1 MTVNPLEMFK
11 SRAIE
16 LVNNALASL
25 DLNVELPL
33 EIPPE
38 NMGDYAFPCF
48 MLSKE
53 MKKSPADI
61 AKQLSQEIPE
71 DLTFSRIEARGPYIN
86 FYINPEMLVQ
96 ITIESIMDKREEYGM
111 WPQTDVKINLEHTS
125 ANPNGPLHVGRA
137 RNPILGDTIARIL
150 RKCGHDVITEF
161 YVDDMGKQQ
170 VTLTWGV
177 ENLTREG
184 EIPEKMDHAM
194 VWYYQEATKQ
204 MEENPD
210 VLEQINQIVAKY
222 EEKDEEISAR
232 VKENCKKVLS
242 GMTTSLRR
250 LDIHFDNF
258 AWESKYIFNGSV
270 DTVVEDLKNH
280 EFTDYEDSALY
291 LDLEKVGI
299 TGQENKLYLTRS
311 DGSSLY
317 TTRDIA
323 YHLDKLANYD
333 LAIDILGEDHKL
345 KAKVVQLA
353 VGLLGHEKEK
363 IEPLFYSFV
372 SLPEGKMST
381 RKGRVVTLDDLIDES
396 VGRARE
402 EVEKRRPEL
411 AQELRRGIAEAVGT
425 GAIRYNIIRVQAE
438 KQIVFKWEE
447 ALSFEGNSAPFVQY
461 SHARAS
467 SILRKTSV
475 MGEYELK
482 LIKHPSEIQ
491 LVKALASFPAL
502 IKECGKNME
511 CHPMAGYAFE
521 LASLFNQFYRDCP
534 VLQAEED
541 VMNARLALVTVSRY
555 VMSNV
560 LDTLGLIAP
569 EEM

>member
-1 MTVNPLEMFK
+1 
-11 SRAIE
+11 
-16 LVNNALASL
+16 
-25 DLNVELPL
+25 
-33 EIPPE
+33 
-38 NMGDYAFPCF
+38 
-48 MLSKE
+48 
-53 MKKSPADI
+53 
-61 AKQLSQEIPE
+61 
-71 DLTFSRIEARGPYIN
+71 
-86 FYINPEMLVQ
+86 
-96 ITIESIMDKREEYGM
+96 
-111 WPQTDVKINLEHTS
+111 
-125 ANPNGPLHVGRA
+125 
-137 RNPILGDTIARIL
+137 
-150 RKCGHDVITEF
+150 
-161 YVDDMGKQQ
+161 
-170 VTLTWGV
+170 
-177 ENLTREG
+177 
-184 EIPEKMDHAM
+184 
-194 VWYYQEATKQ
+194 
-204 MEENPD
+204 
-210 VLEQINQIVAKY
+210 
-222 EEKDEEISAR
+222 
-232 VKENCKKVLS
+232 
-242 GMTTSLRR
+242 
-250 LDIHFDNF
+250 
-258 AWESKYIFNGSV
+258 
-270 DTVVEDLKNH
+270 
-280 EFTDYEDSALY
+280 
-291 LDLEKVGI
+291 
-299 TGQENKLYLTRS
+299 
-311 DGSSLY
+311 
-317 TTRDIA
+317 
-323 YHLDKLANYD
+323 
-333 LAIDILGEDHKL
+333 
-345 KAKVVQLA
+345 
-353 VGLLGHEKEK
+353 
-363 IEPLFYSFV
+363 
-372 SLPEGKMST
+372 MST